1 MNDTTQI
8 IDAIHKF
15 SEGFTIVILV
25 FMALLCLCLLVR
37 ILMLENSIAKIGKTV
52 DSIKKDTAITEA
64 NVVYLVESVKKNRS
78 NT

>member
-1 MNDTTQI
+1 MNDVTQI
-8 IDAIHKF
+8 IDAIHKS

-25 FMALLCLCLLVR
+25 FMALLCFCLLIR

-52 DSIKKDTAITEA
+52 DSIKKDTAVTEA
-64 NVVYLVESVKKNRS
+64 NVVYLVESVKKNGS